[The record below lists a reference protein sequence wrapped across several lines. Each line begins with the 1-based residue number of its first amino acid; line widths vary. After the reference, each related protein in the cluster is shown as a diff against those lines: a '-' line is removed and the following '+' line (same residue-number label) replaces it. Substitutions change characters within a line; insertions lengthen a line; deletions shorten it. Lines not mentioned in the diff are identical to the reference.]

1 MNTKHI
7 RMMIDISMT
16 ILSVVLMGGTVLFA
30 DDRVHQVL
38 GMVLLGLWIVH
49 TVLNH
54 RWYGSIF
61 RGRYNAYRI
70 MQTIVNI
77 GITLCAVLL
86 MLSGMSMAWFMP
98 VGIGLGAARIIHLV
112 SSHWYYIFMAFHLG
126 MHISMIFSTI
136 KINRFEKIPNLL
148 ILIVIIL
155 ICGYGIYA
163 FIIRGMWKY
172 MFGVQQF
179 FFLDLDRG
187 YVLFAIDYIAILV
200 LLAAVSHFVG
210 KTLVRTKNQES
221 SNKKQTTDNAGE

>member
-7 RMMIDISMT
+7 RMPIDISMT

-30 DDRVHQVL
+30 DDRVHQIL
-38 GMVLLGLWIVH
+38 GMVLLGLWAVH

-86 MLSGMSMAWFMP
+86 FVSGMSMAWFMP

-136 KINRFEKIPNLL
+136 KINRFGKIPNLL

-155 ICGYGIYA
+155 ICGYGIFA
-163 FIIRGMWKY
+163 FIIRGVWKY

-187 YVLFAIDYIAILV
+187 YVLFAIDYVAILV
-200 LLAAVSHFVG
+200 LLAAVSHFVT
-210 KTLVRTKNQES
+210 KTLVRTKIRES
-221 SNKKQTTDNAGE
+221 SSQKQTTDDAGE

>member
-7 RMMIDISMT
+7 RMIIDISMT
-16 ILSVVLMGGTVLFA
+16 ILSVILMGGTVLFA
-30 DDRVHQVL
+30 DDRVHQIL
-38 GMVLLGLWIVH
+38 GMVLLGLWAVH

-70 MQTIVNI
+70 MQTIVNV

-126 MHISMIFSTI
+126 MHISMIAA
-136 KINRFEKIPNLL
+136 KIRQKNIWASPTMTWR
-148 ILIVIIL
+148 VIGYCCL
-155 ICGYGIYA
+155 AAVCSYGIFA
-163 FIIRGMWKY
+163 FIIRGVWKY

-187 YVLFAIDYIAILV
+187 HVLFAIDYIAILV
-200 LLAAVSHFVG
+200 LLAAASHFVT
-210 KTLVRTKNQES
+210 KTLMRTKI
-221 SNKKQTTDNAGE
+221 KKIK

>member
-7 RMMIDISMT
+7 RMPIDISMT

-30 DDRVHQVL
+30 DDRVHQIL
-38 GMVLLGLWIVH
+38 GMVLLGLWVFH

-163 FIIRGMWKY
+163 FIIRGVWKY

-210 KTLVRTKNQES
+210 NTLVRTKNQES

>member
-1 MNTKHI
+1 
-7 RMMIDISMT
+7 MMIDILMT

-30 DDRVHQVL
+30 DDRVHQIL
-38 GMVLLGLWIVH
+38 GMVLLGLWAVH

-70 MQTIVNI
+70 MQTIVNV

-126 MHISMIFSTI
+126 MHISMIAA
-136 KINRFEKIPNLL
+136 KIRQKNIWASPTMTWR
-148 ILIVIIL
+148 VIGYCCL
-155 ICGYGIYA
+155 AAVCGYGIFA
-163 FIIRGMWKY
+163 FIIRGEWKY

-187 YVLFAIDYIAILV
+187 YVLFAIDYVAILV
-200 LLAAVSHFVG
+200 LLAAVSHFVT
-210 KTLVRTKNQES
+210 KTLVRTKIQ
-221 SNKKQTTDNAGE
+221 KIK

>member
-1 MNTKHI
+1 
-7 RMMIDISMT
+7 MMIDISMT
-16 ILSVVLMGGTVLFA
+16 ILSVILMGGTVLFA
-30 DDRVHQVL
+30 DDRVHQIL
-38 GMVLLGLWIVH
+38 GMVLLGLWAVH

-70 MQTIVNI
+70 MQTIVNV

-126 MHISMIFSTI
+126 MHISMIAA
-136 KINRFEKIPNLL
+136 KIRQKNIWASPTMTWR
-148 ILIVIIL
+148 VIGYCCL
-155 ICGYGIYA
+155 AAVCGYGIFA
-163 FIIRGMWKY
+163 FIIRGVWKY

-200 LLAAVSHFVG
+200 LLAAASHFVT
-210 KTLVRTKNQES
+210 KTLMRTKIQ
-221 SNKKQTTDNAGE
+221 KIK